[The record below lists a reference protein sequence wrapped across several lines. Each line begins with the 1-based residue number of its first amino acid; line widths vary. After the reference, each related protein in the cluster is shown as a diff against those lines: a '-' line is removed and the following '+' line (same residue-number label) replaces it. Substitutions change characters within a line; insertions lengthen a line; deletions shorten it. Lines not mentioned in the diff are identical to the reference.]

1 MRFYPLF
8 LLSGMMEFCH
18 RKKQKGRTRKAENR
32 VGIIIKTN
40 NHEKSTHC
48 RN

>member
-18 RKKQKGRTRKAENR
+18 RKKQKAEPEKP
-32 VGIIIKTN
+32 KT
-40 NHEKSTHC
+40 E
-48 RN
+48 